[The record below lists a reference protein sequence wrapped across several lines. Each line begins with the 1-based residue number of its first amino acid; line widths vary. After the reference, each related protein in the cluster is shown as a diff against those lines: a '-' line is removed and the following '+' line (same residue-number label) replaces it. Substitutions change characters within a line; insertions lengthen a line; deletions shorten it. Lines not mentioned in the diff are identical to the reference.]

1 MSKENI
7 QKKFNIYKDKEKLL
21 SDLGLNSDIEE
32 LDKALSE
39 KENSAFNVWIAIS
52 DYMRDKGTIML
63 FDMSDKERYSK
74 IGDIELLW
82 LKSKFNIQ

>member
-7 QKKFNIYKDKEKLL
+7 QKKFNIYKEKDKLL

-39 KENSAFNVWIAIS
+39 KENSAFNVWIAIR
-52 DYMRDKGTIML
+52 DHMRDKGTIML
-63 FDMSDKERYSK
+63 FDMSDKERY
-74 IGDIELLW
+74 
-82 LKSKFNIQ
+82 

>member
-7 QKKFNIYKDKEKLL
+7 QKKFEIYKEKEKIL
-21 SDLGLNSDIEE
+21 SELGLNSDIEE

-39 KENSAFNVWIAIS
+39 KEDSAFNVWRAIS
-52 DYMRDKGTIML
+52 DYMRDKGSTML

-74 IGDIELLW
+74 IGEIELLW
-82 LKSKFNIQ
+82 LKSEFHIK